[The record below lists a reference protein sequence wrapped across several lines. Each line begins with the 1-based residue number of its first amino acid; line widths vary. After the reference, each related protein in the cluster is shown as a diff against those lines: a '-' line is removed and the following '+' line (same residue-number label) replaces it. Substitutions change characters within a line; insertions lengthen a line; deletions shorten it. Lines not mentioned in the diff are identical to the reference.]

1 MGESYCNDGRCK
13 WTRRGE
19 KHPAH
24 NGVPFKTE
32 DPDMYNQIEN
42 PVNVESNCNDSRCKW
57 TRRGEK
63 HPAHNG
69 VPSKMAPQGYL
80 EYCDVKYLGGHK
92 AYPRPTDTRMSF
104 YDDRIELGNP
114 NLVIPYSAMKKLE
127 NFDEKKILEKM
138 VIALRLVGLPLAIVD
153 AMWKKNHIYTVIQ
166 YQDEM
171 DDHAV
176 VVDFEK
182 YPDEAQP
189 LIYHKMLEL
198 RKIAGN

>member
-1 MGESYCNDGRCK
+1 MGESYCNDGRCE

-32 DPDMYNQIEN
+32 DPHMYNQIEN
-42 PVNVESNCNDSRCKW
+42 PVNVESSSNDVRCER

-80 EYCDVKYLGGHK
+80 ECCDVKYLGGHK

-127 NFDEKKILEKM
+127 N
-138 VIALRLVGLPLAIVD
+138 
-153 AMWKKNHIYTVIQ
+153 
-166 YQDEM
+166 
-171 DDHAV
+171 
-176 VVDFEK
+176 
-182 YPDEAQP
+182 
-189 LIYHKMLEL
+189 
-198 RKIAGN
+198 